1 MVHGIISIKSPVG
14 ALVRRPRIVR
24 NGVTTTT
31 SGRCHVAG
39 LTVSPAFLVLDV
51 QSSDITSVD
60 VAGPRAALGEAVAPR
75 VPKVQASVALD
86 DAEDR
91 IFGAHI
97 EPSAEGFSSGIRPG
111 KCFAAGS
118 AAETAVGTA
127 RVFGPDIP
135 PSARLSDLGLFDGIS
150 DRVSAACM
158 QTGIVAWNWLDG
170 NQGESTPA
178 LVESGSVV

>member
-14 ALVRRPRIVR
+14 ALVCRPRIVR

-31 SGRCHVAG
+31 SGRCHIAS
-39 LTVSPAFLVLDV
+39 LTVSPTLLVLDV

-75 VPKVQASVALD
+75 VPKVQAPVALD

-91 IFGAHI
+91 ILGAHV
-97 EPSAEGFSSGIRPG
+97 ETSVEGFSSGVRPG
-111 KCFAAGS
+111 KCFAAGTT
-118 AAETAVGTA
+118 AETAVGTA
-127 RVFGPDIP
+127 RVFSPDIP
-135 PSARLSDLGLFDGIS
+135 SSTRLCDLGLFDGIS

-158 QTGIVAWNWLDG
+158 QTGIVA
-170 NQGESTPA
+170 
-178 LVESGSVV
+178 